1 MNKFVTATKVVLSL
15 ALVAAVVTVAHAWTA
30 PTQTAP
36 NGNVPAP
43 VNTGNVFQVKNESF
57 GVSKNLYAALN
68 VFANAVFGNIKVSG
82 LHGVFGCDPQVA
94 GCTGY
99 VPTNIFEAGKYT
111 TTASGNIFNNGI
123 KVDANGALY
132 VIDGNQGAGKVLTSD
147 ASGKA
152 TWAAAAQSGTPTQET
167 LLDAG
172 DVKVYKFSW
181 NNDGATRIHDGYA
194 FCEAGYMAV
203 SGGVDCESNGQTFS
217 AYPLSTEGV
226 DRVVHAVQISEPAID
241 GSTSYPKSSQ
251 NGSSLPPPPGYPK
264 AWHGRCG
271 NGQSG
276 QNQSKLD
283 MHITVTCVKATTL
296 PVMLATTAGGQTG
309 GGVQPSGTNWVN
321 ITDGNLTQDQLC
333 TDRWGVPANRLRIY
347 ATNSQTGAQTIYN
360 GECIVYNGN
369 SFYSRVPAASTITSG
384 QFKAMASGG
393 SLGSWTWQQQI
404 LQ

>member
-1 MNKFVTATKVVLSL
+1 MNKFITTTKVLLSL

-30 PTQTAP
+30 PTVTAP

-82 LHGVFGCDPQVA
+82 LHGVFGCDPQVG

-123 KVDANGALY
+123 KVDANGAFY
-132 VIDGNQGAGKVLTSD
+132 VLDGNQAAGKVLTSD

-152 TWAAAAQSGTPTQET
+152 SWANAPQSGTATQET

-181 NNDGATRIHDGYA
+181 ANDGNTRIHDGYA
-194 FCEAGYMAV
+194 FCDTGYMAV
-203 SGGVDCESNGQTFS
+203 SGGVDCESNGP
-217 AYPLSTEGV
+217 ANPLSTDV
-226 DRVVHAVQISEPAID
+226 DRVVHAVQTSEPALN
-241 GSTSYPKSSQ
+241 GSTAYPGSSQ
-251 NGSSLPPPPGYPK
+251 NGSASTSTTYPR
-264 AWHGRCG
+264 AWHGTCG

-276 QNQSKLD
+276 PNQSTLD
-283 MHITVTCVKATTL
+283 MHITVTCMKVASL
-296 PVMLATTAGGQTG
+296 PVMLGTTVPGQV
-309 GGVQPSGTNWVN
+309 GGVQPSGTTWVD

-333 TDRWGVPANRLRIY
+333 TDRWNAPANRLRIK
-347 ATNSQTGAQTIYN
+347 ATSSAGTITYYDQQ
-360 GECIVYNGN
+360 CIVNNGN
-369 SFYSRVPAASTITSG
+369 SIYTRVGANTTITSG
-384 QFKAMASGG
+384 QFAAQAIGG
-393 SLGSWTWQQQI
+393 SLGGWTWRQQI